1 MQIFLLIFFLFA
13 SLSCTTQK
21 KECTKSTMAPP
32 EKQIFRMNTH
42 SAPQS
47 LDPRLV
53 RDIPTVTTAKMFF
66 DGLTR
71 TNLQGECKPSIAY
84 KITVSP
90 DKKCYTFY
98 LRDSFWSNGDPVT
111 SYDFEYAW
119 KSLLSPDFPSEYAHQ
134 LFVIKNAESAKKR
147 LVSLDQ
153 VGVHTE
159 GPKKLVVFLEHPDP
173 YFLELTAFP
182 ISFPVPSETVKQNSA
197 WASEQGEKFIC
208 NGPFSLSKWNHGSE
222 LNAQKNHSYWD
233 RSSVKLDAI
242 TLTMIEDEHTE
253 LNMYENNELDW
264 AGSPN
269 SSIPPEALP
278 SLKLSDKGE
287 QELFVTPIAGT
298 FCYKFNT
305 KVAPFHSLKM
315 RKAFALAID
324 RKSLIDNI
332 LQANQLVAS
341 SLLPP
346 CIKGNFATVETQGSL
361 DREKAIALFNEA
373 LLENAWTIETLPQ
386 ITLIF
391 SKSEKHQKIA
401 QAVQQEWNNTFNI
414 KVNLQSYEWNT
425 FLSHLSKGAFQV
437 GGRGWVSDLSDPKTI
452 LEIYKFSGDSTLGSN
467 NDTGW
472 ENPEFIKLIDLAT
485 LCADETQR
493 SAYLHEAERILLDE
507 MPIAP
512 LYHSTACYLKKS
524 YVKDVYMSKLCDL
537 DFKNAYIQR

>member
-1 MQIFLLIFFLFA
+1 MQILLLIIFLA
-13 SLSCTTQK
+13 SCLSCTTSK
-21 KECTKSTMAPP
+21 KESPKQQLEPP
-32 EKQIFRMNTH
+32 PQQIFRMNTH
-42 SAPQS
+42 SEPQS

-66 DGLTR
+66 DGLSR
-71 TNLQGECKPSIAY
+71 TNLQGECKPSIAH

-98 LRDSFWSNGDPVT
+98 LRDCIWSNGDPVT

-119 KSLLSPDFPSEYAHQ
+119 KQVLSPDFPAEYAHQ
-134 LFVIKNAESAKKR
+134 LFVIKNGEAAKKR

-153 VGVHTE
+153 VGIHTE

-182 ISFPVPSETVKQNSA
+182 ISFPVPSEIVKKRVD

-208 NGPFSLSKWNHGSE
+208 NGPFCLSKWDHGSE
-222 LNAQKNHSYWD
+222 LNAEKNKHYWD
-233 RSSVKLDAI
+233 VSSVKLDSI

-278 SLKLSDKGE
+278 SLKENKKSE

-305 KVAPFHSLKM
+305 KIAPFHSLKM
-315 RKAFALAID
+315 RKAFSLAID

-332 LQANQLVAS
+332 LQANQLVAK

-346 CIKGNFATVETQGSL
+346 CIKGNFDAHETPIFQ
-361 DREKAIALFNEA
+361 DREQAVVLFNEA
-373 LLENAWTIETLPQ
+373 LIENGWTRETLPP

-401 QAVQQEWNNTFNI
+401 QAVQQEWNNTFDI

-452 LEIYKFSGDSTLGSN
+452 LEIYKFAGDSDCGGN

-472 ENPEFIKLIDLAT
+472 ENPKFIQLIDLAT
-485 LCADETQR
+485 HCTDEVQR
-493 SAYLHEAERILLDE
+493 SHYLHEAEKILMEE

-512 LYHSTACYLKKS
+512 LYHSTACYLKKN

-537 DFKNAYIQR
+537 DFKNASIQR